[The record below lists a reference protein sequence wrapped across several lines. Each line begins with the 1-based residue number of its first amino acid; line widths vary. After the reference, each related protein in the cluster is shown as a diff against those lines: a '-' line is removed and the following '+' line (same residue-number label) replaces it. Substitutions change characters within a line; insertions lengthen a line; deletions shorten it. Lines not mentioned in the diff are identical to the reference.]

1 VDLWVN
7 LDQQDLR
14 ELRENKGLLVVQ
26 DSLEQLEP
34 LDSLELQG
42 LRVP

>member
-1 VDLWVN
+1 MDLWVN

-34 LDSLELQG
+34 LDSLALQG